1 MSASEL
7 PIAEEDLHAFVDG
20 QLAPPRRA
28 EVQRYLDA
36 NPQEARRVAA
46 WSAQREALREALA
59 PYAAAPLPPEL
70 NLARLIE
77 ARLIEARLRPR
88 RTIWLTAAS
97 VLLALVVGGAAGW
110 MVHRPTGPTRA
121 ALAMSLL
128 EQLGMASHVVY
139 AADKRHPI
147 EVPATERDHLAQ
159 WLSNRLSRT
168 VAPPALEA
176 LGYRLI
182 GGRLLATEH
191 GGAAALFMY
200 EDAHGQRLSLVLRP
214 MARDLHAPRADM
226 REGAVN
232 GCAWIADG
240 MGYAVVA
247 ALPDEAL
254 DSVADQVQQ
263 DFRPAG

>member
-1 MSASEL
+1 MSGSEL

-20 QLAPPRRA
+20 QLAPSRRG

-46 WSAQREALREALA
+46 WSAQREALRDALA
-59 PYAAAPLPPEL
+59 PYAVAPLPPGL
-70 NLARLIE
+70 NLS
-77 ARLIEARLRPR
+77 RLIEARLRPR

-97 VLLALVVGGAAGW
+97 VVLALAVGGTAGW
-110 MVHRPTGPTRA
+110 IVHAPTGPTRT

-128 EQLGMASHVVY
+128 EQLGLASHVVY

-159 WLSNRLSRT
+159 WLSNRLSRG
-168 VAPPALEA
+168 VAPPALDA

-214 MARDLHAPRADM
+214 MARDLRAARADM

-240 MGYAVVA
+240 IGYAVVA
-247 ALPDEAL
+247 ALPDDEL
-254 DSVADQVQQ
+254 DSVADLVEREAHQ
-263 DFRPAG
+263 AS

>member
-1 MSASEL
+1 MSGSEL

-20 QLAPPRRA
+20 QLAPPRRG

-46 WSAQREALREALA
+46 WSAQREALRDALA
-59 PYAAAPLPPEL
+59 PYAVAPLPPGL
-70 NLARLIE
+70 NLS
-77 ARLIEARLRPR
+77 RLIEARLRPR

-97 VLLALVVGGAAGW
+97 VVLALAVGGTAGW
-110 MVHRPTGPTRA
+110 IVHAPTGPTRT

-128 EQLGMASHVVY
+128 EQQGLTSHVVY
-139 AADKRHPI
+139 AA
-147 EVPATERDHLAQ
+147 E
-159 WLSNRLSRT
+159 WLSNRLSRG
-168 VAPPALEA
+168 VAPPALDA

-214 MARDLHAPRADM
+214 MARDLRAARADM

-240 MGYAVVA
+240 IGYAVVA
-247 ALPDEAL
+247 ALPDDEL
-254 DSVADQVQQ
+254 DSVADLVEREAHQ
-263 DFRPAG
+263 AS

>member
-1 MSASEL
+1 MSGSEL

-46 WSAQREALREALA
+46 WSAQREALRDALA

-70 NLARLIE
+70 NLS
-77 ARLIEARLRPR
+77 RLIEARLRPR

-97 VLLALVVGGAAGW
+97 VLLALAVGGTAGW
-110 MVHRPTGPTRA
+110 MVHAPTGPTRT

-128 EQLGMASHVVY
+128 EQLGLASHVVY

-147 EVPATERDHLAQ
+147 EVPAADRDHLAQ
-159 WLSNRLSRT
+159 WLSNRLSRG
-168 VAPPALEA
+168 VAPPALDS

-200 EDAHGQRLSLVLRP
+200 ENAQGQRLSLVLRP
-214 MARDLHAPRADM
+214 MARDLHAARADM
-226 REGAVN
+226 RQGAVN

-240 MGYAVVA
+240 IGYAVVA
-247 ALPDEAL
+247 SLPDDELDLVSDLVQREAHGA
-254 DSVADQVQQ
+254 S
-263 DFRPAG
+263 

>member
-1 MSASEL
+1 MSGSEL

-20 QLAPPRRA
+20 QLTPPRRA

-36 NPQEARRVAA
+36 NPQEARRVAT
-46 WSAQREALREALA
+46 WSAQREALRDALA

-70 NLARLIE
+70 NLSRLIE
-77 ARLIEARLRPR
+77 ERLRPR
-88 RTIWLTAAS
+88 RRVWLTAAS
-97 VLLALVVGGAAGW
+97 VLLALALGGTAGW
-110 MVHRPTGPTRA
+110 MVHAPTGPTRA

-128 EQLGMASHVVY
+128 EQLGLASHVVY

-147 EVPATERDHLAQ
+147 EVPAADRDHLAQ
-159 WLSNRLSRT
+159 WLSNRLSRSVT
-168 VAPPALEA
+168 PPALDA

-191 GGAAALFMY
+191 GSAAALFMY

-214 MARDLHAPRADM
+214 MARDLHAARADM

-247 ALPDEAL
+247 ALPDDTL
-254 DSVADQVQQ
+254 DTIAEQVQQ
-263 DFRPAG
+263 QVHKAI

>member
-1 MSASEL
+1 MSGSEL

-20 QLAPPRRA
+20 QLTPPRRA

-46 WSAQREALREALA
+46 WSAQREALREALT

-70 NLARLIE
+70 NLSRLIE
-77 ARLIEARLRPR
+77 ERLRPR
-88 RTIWLTAAS
+88 RRVWLTAAS
-97 VLLALVVGGAAGW
+97 VLLALALGGTAGW
-110 MVHRPTGPTRA
+110 MVHAPTGPTRA

-128 EQLGMASHVVY
+128 EQLGLASHVVY

-147 EVPATERDHLAQ
+147 EVPAADRDHLAQ
-159 WLSNRLSRT
+159 WLSNRLSRSVT
-168 VAPPALEA
+168 PPALDA

-191 GGAAALFMY
+191 GSAAALFMY

-214 MARDLHAPRADM
+214 MARDLHAARTDM

-247 ALPDEAL
+247 ALPDDTL
-254 DSVADQVQQ
+254 DTIAEQVQQ
-263 DFRPAG
+263 QVHQPS

>member
-1 MSASEL
+1 MSGSEL

-36 NPQEARRVAA
+36 NPQKARRVAA
-46 WSAQREALREALA
+46 WSAQREVLREALA

-70 NLARLIE
+70 NLS
-77 ARLIEARLRPR
+77 RLIEARLRPR

-97 VLLALVVGGAAGW
+97 VVLALAVGGAAGW
-110 MVHRPTGPTRA
+110 MVHAPTGPTRA

-128 EQLGMASHVVY
+128 EQLGLASHVVY

-147 EVPATERDHLAQ
+147 EVPAADRDHLAQ
-159 WLSNRLSRT
+159 WLSNRLSRG
-168 VAPPALEA
+168 VAPPVLDA

-200 EDAHGQRLSLVLRP
+200 ENAQGQRLSLVLRP
-214 MARDLHAPRADM
+214 MARDLHAARADM

-240 MGYAVVA
+240 IGYAVVA
-247 ALPDEAL
+247 SLPDDEL
-254 DSVADQVQQ
+254 DLVADLVLREVHQ
-263 DFRPAG
+263 AS

>member
-1 MSASEL
+1 MSGSEL

-46 WSAQREALREALA
+46 WAAQREALRDAFA
-59 PYAAAPLPPEL
+59 PYATAPLPPEL
-70 NLARLIE
+70 NLSRLIE
-77 ARLIEARLRPR
+77 ERLRPR
-88 RTIWLTAAS
+88 RRVWLTAAS
-97 VLLALVVGGAAGW
+97 VLLALAVGGAVGW
-110 MVHRPTGPTRA
+110 TVRAPSLPTRVTT
-121 ALAMSLL
+121 AMSVL
-128 EQLGMASHVVY
+128 EQLGLATHLVY

-159 WLSNRLSRT
+159 WLSNRLDRS
-168 VAPPALEA
+168 VAPPALDA

-182 GGRLLATEH
+182 GGRLLATER

-200 EDAHGQRLSLVLRP
+200 EDAHGQRISLILRP
-214 MARDLHAPRADM
+214 MARDLHAARADM
-226 REGAVN
+226 NEGALN

-247 ALPDEAL
+247 SLPDHAL
-254 DSVADQVQQ
+254 DSVAEEVQREAHQ
-263 DFRPAG
+263 AS

>member
-1 MSASEL
+1 MSGSEL

-20 QLAPPRRA
+20 QLAPSRRA

-70 NLARLIE
+70 NLS
-77 ARLIEARLRPR
+77 RLIEARLRPR
-88 RTIWLTAAS
+88 RTVWLTAAS
-97 VLLALVVGGAAGW
+97 VLLALVVGGATGW
-110 MVHRPTGPTRA
+110 VVRSSSPPARVTS
-121 ALAMSLL
+121 AMSAL
-128 EQLGMASHVVY
+128 EQFGLASHVVY

-147 EVPATERDHLAQ
+147 EVPAAERDHLAQ
-159 WLSNRLSRT
+159 WLSNRLSRS
-168 VAPPALEA
+168 VAPPALDA

-191 GGAAALFMY
+191 GSAAALFMY

-214 MARDLHAPRADM
+214 MARDLRAARADV

-240 MGYAVVA
+240 MGYVVVA
-247 ALPDEAL
+247 SLPDEAL
-254 DSVADQVQQ
+254 DAVADQVQ
-263 DFRPAG
+263 REVRGAS

>member
-1 MSASEL
+1 MSRSEL

-20 QLAPPRRA
+20 RLAPPRRT

-46 WSAQREALREALA
+46 WSAQREVLREALA

-70 NLARLIE
+70 NLS
-77 ARLIEARLRPR
+77 RLIEARLRPR

-97 VLLALVVGGAAGW
+97 VVLALAVGGAAGW
-110 MVHRPTGPTRA
+110 MVHAPTGPTRA

-128 EQLGMASHVVY
+128 EQLGLASHVVY

-147 EVPATERDHLAQ
+147 EVPAADRDHLAQ
-159 WLSNRLSRT
+159 WLSNRLSRG
-168 VAPPALEA
+168 VAPPVLDA

-200 EDAHGQRLSLVLRP
+200 ENAQGQRLSLVLRP
-214 MARDLHAPRADM
+214 MARDLHAARADM

-240 MGYAVVA
+240 IGYAVVA
-247 ALPDEAL
+247 SLPDDEL
-254 DSVADQVQQ
+254 DLVADLVLREVHQ
-263 DFRPAG
+263 AS

>member
-1 MSASEL
+1 MSGSDL

-20 QLAPPRRA
+20 QLTPPRRA

-70 NLARLIE
+70 NLS
-77 ARLIEARLRPR
+77 RLIEARLRPR
-88 RTIWLTAAS
+88 RTVWLTAAS

-110 MVHRPTGPTRA
+110 MVRPTSTPTRVTS
-121 ALAMSLL
+121 AMSVL
-128 EQLGMASHVVY
+128 EQLGLASHVVY

-147 EVPATERDHLAQ
+147 EVPAAERDHLAQ
-159 WLSNRLSRT
+159 WLSNRLSRS
-168 VAPPALEA
+168 VAPPVLDA
-176 LGYRLI
+176 LGYHLI
-182 GGRLLATEH
+182 GGRLLATER

-214 MARDLHAPRADM
+214 MARDLHVARADM

-240 MGYAVVA
+240 MGYAVMA
-247 ALPDEAL
+247 SLPDETL
-254 DSVADQVQQ
+254 DAIADQVQRELHQ
-263 DFRPAG
+263 AS

>member
-1 MSASEL
+1 MSGSEL

-20 QLAPPRRA
+20 QLVPPRRA

-46 WSAQREALREALA
+46 WSAQREALRDALA
-59 PYAAAPLPPEL
+59 PYATAPLPPGL
-70 NLARLIE
+70 NLS
-77 ARLIEARLRPR
+77 RLIEARLRPR

-97 VLLALVVGGAAGW
+97 VLLALAVGGTAGW
-110 MVHRPTGPTRA
+110 MVRAPTGPTRT

-128 EQLGMASHVVY
+128 EQQGLASHVVY

-147 EVPATERDHLAQ
+147 EVPAAERDHLAQ
-159 WLSNRLSRT
+159 WLSNRLSRG
-168 VAPPALEA
+168 VAPPALDA

-214 MARDLHAPRADM
+214 MARDLRAARADM

-240 MGYAVVA
+240 IGYAVVA
-247 ALPDEAL
+247 ALPDDDL
-254 DSVADQVQQ
+254 DSVADLVERQVHQ
-263 DFRPAG
+263 AS